1 MMTDEVSYTPE
12 EVAKILKVT
21 RYTIYEM
28 IKRGDLAAYRI
39 GRSMRIDAAAVETYK
54 KEFRGKKLTG
64 PFAKF
69 QSEGAMESSN
79 GIILCG
85 QEGVLDNLTRHLE
98 RQVPNVRFLR
108 HYVGSMEGLLALY
121 NGSADL
127 TTVHLWDGDSNGYNV
142 PYVRRFLP
150 GLRAIIVNLVYRM
163 EGFYVASGNPK
174 TIKEWSDLIKPNV
187 QFVNRERGSGA
198 RVLLDEK
205 LRQLDIS
212 PLQIAGY
219 ENEEMSNLAAASKV
233 ARGEADVGL
242 GTEQAAMQVK
252 NVDFVPLQKE
262 QYDLVLLKQNLAKS
276 HYNEIISILRSKTF
290 QNEVASVDGYDISR
304 MGDIIAEI

>member
-1 MMTDEVSYTPE
+1 MSDKVSYTPE

-21 RYTIYEM
+21 RYTIYAM

-39 GRSMRIDAAAVETYK
+39 GRNMRIDPAEVETYK
-54 KEFRGKKLTG
+54 KKFRGIKITG
-64 PFAKF
+64 PVFTRF
-69 QSEGAMESSN
+69 QSEGSIDSN
-79 GIILCG
+79 NGLIFCG

-98 RQVPNVRFLR
+98 RQVQNVRFLR

-121 NGSADL
+121 NGTANL
-127 TTVHLWDGDSNGYNV
+127 TAVHLWDVDSNNYNV

-174 TIKEWSDLIKPNV
+174 EIKEWSDLNKPNV
-187 QFVNRERGSGA
+187 QFINRERGSGA

-205 LRQLDIS
+205 LRQLGIN
-212 PLQIAGY
+212 PFQIAGY

-262 QYDLVLLKQNLAKS
+262 QYDIVLLKQDLAKC
-276 HYNEIISILRSKTF
+276 HFDEIVSILRSESF
-290 QNEVASVDGYDISR
+290 RNEVASVDGYDISR